1 LKWLRSGLSYA
12 AMKASKCTF
21 VFEDPASFFWGGGDG
36 MFLLGSSSDESEMMI
51 LVLLIYLFTTL
62 TKHE

>member
-1 LKWLRSGLSYA
+1 
-12 AMKASKCTF
+12 
-21 VFEDPASFFWGGGDG
+21 

-51 LVLLIYLFTTL
+51 LVLLIDLFTTL